1 MRRVFFGTFC
11 SMLFAGTAIAQP
23 SGIRGKVIDED
34 TKEPLPF
41 SSVYIN
47 QTTMG
52 TYTDASGDFVLPL
65 APGDHEVVV
74 SFVGYKPHQT
84 FVHVTEGPLQYMR
97 FSLTATTLK
106 EVEVNTTKDTE
117 WPKQL
122 AKFTKL
128 FLGTGR
134 QVSQTKILNPW
145 RLEFSEGKNGMLNAS
160 CPVPLQIEN
169 LNLGYMLTYDLR
181 NFAVSPKQY
190 VIAGYVRYT
199 EIETTDSVLIK
210 RWQKNRDA
218 VYKGS
223 VRHLLASLVAGTAK
237 DEDFNL
243 FRDNAKAT
251 DARNATFMGN
261 VDWLV
266 NIFKTDSIVKPA
278 KTPGW
283 YTVKLPPRLEIHY
296 AHKATVAKVYKD
308 IPYPVS
314 WIEVKGGSLEVNADG
329 IVSNPARLTVLG
341 EMADA
346 RVAQTLPADY
356 RPQKTTPHHKKILP
370 NIAGRLAVLAEM
382 PYLHT
387 DRSYYYP
394 GETMWF
400 SAHMHY
406 YSPPMRDSLSRVLYT
421 DLVEPSGKVVMT
433 RIFPLSR
440 DGGVGQIELPR
451 TLKKGNYQLRA
462 YTRWML
468 NFDKQFVFVK
478 PIRILDEQ
486 EWVHYPKTEWEADTT
501 NVIVQTD
508 QEEYHT
514 RDKITVTLRVTPSE
528 LHLATGLSVSVTDLD
543 QAVPA
548 TNETTILSAQMPEV
562 VMPDTLERK
571 TMYPIQYGIDIKGRF
586 TTNRGK
592 AEAGLLIFT
601 QKASKDV
608 FTVDTDEVG
617 NFYVPDLLL
626 YDTAKISVHPKTAG
640 GGRGGKVIVDTLG
653 VSAPPTPSDTLGI
666 DVYRETTTRLRDHA
680 MNKQTRVLKEVV
692 VTSTRIADTAPTRL
706 GFADVSVDGEFF
718 RSSGFIDM
726 LSALQSRVPGLHI
739 IAFLGADSYPK
750 KYIVF
755 SGSST
760 LQGSPEA
767 KEPVVLIDG
776 LVVNAGD
783 GGTADRISQLNPN
796 EIDRIEVTK
805 FGNGAAYGARG
816 GNGVIAIYTRNTYK
830 VKGKTRAPLYKE
842 EKLVTLNI
850 HGYAAPRNF
859 TAPDHSVG
867 GDVQGVPDYRATLC
881 WKPLVVMDEHNQA
894 TITFF
899 AADLPTR
906 YRIVAEGFTADGLP
920 VRGEKII
927 TVKDR

>member
-1 MRRVFFGTFC
+1 MRRVFLGIVC
-11 SMLFAGTAIAQP
+11 CLFIGIAIAQT
-23 SGIRGKVIDED
+23 SGIRGKVIDQE
-34 TKEPLPF
+34 TKEGLPF
-41 SSVYIN
+41 ASVYIN
-47 QTTMG
+47 LTTMG
-52 TYTDASGDFVLPL
+52 TYTDDQGEFVLPL
-65 APGDHEVVV
+65 APGPYELVV
-74 SFVGYKPHQT
+74 SFVGYKPQQT
-84 FVHVTEGPLQYMR
+84 FVDVPDGKFQYLR
-97 FSLTATTLK
+97 LSLAATVLK
-106 EVEVNTTKDTE
+106 EVEVKTTKDTE
-117 WPKQL
+117 WPKQF
-122 AKFTKL
+122 ARFTKL

-134 QVSQTKILNPW
+134 QSSQTRILNPW
-145 RLEFSEGKNGMLNAS
+145 RLEFTEEKNGMFSAS

-181 NFAVSPKQY
+181 NFAVSPRQY
-190 VIAGYVRYT
+190 LIAGYVRYT
-199 EIETTDSVLIK
+199 EIETVDSLMIK

-218 VYKGS
+218 AYKGS
-223 VRHLLASLVAGTAK
+223 VRHLLASLVAGKAK
-237 DEDFNL
+237 DEYFNL
-243 FRDNAKAT
+243 FLDNSKPT
-251 DARNATFMGN
+251 DARSANFMGN

-266 NIFKTDSIVKPA
+266 NIFKTDSIVKS
-278 KTPGW
+278 TNRPGW
-283 YTVKLPPRLEIHY
+283 YAVKLPPRLEIHY
-296 AHKATVAKVYKD
+296 AHKPTGARVYRD

-314 WIEVKGGSLEVNADG
+314 WIEVKGGSLEVNTDG
-329 IVSNPARLTVLG
+329 IVSNPSKLTVLG
-341 EMADA
+341 EMGDA

-356 RPQKTTPHHKKILP
+356 KPEKTTEHYRKILP
-370 NIAGRLAVLAEM
+370 KTVGRLAVLAEM

-400 SAHMHY
+400 SAHMQY
-406 YSPPMRDSLSRVLYT
+406 YSSPMRDSLSRVLYT
-421 DLVEPSGKVVMT
+421 DLVGPSGKVVMSS
-433 RIFPLSR
+433 IFPLSR
-440 DGGVGQIELPR
+440 EGGAGQLELPR

-486 EWVHYPKTEWEADTT
+486 EWVRYPKTEWPVDTT
-501 NVIVQTD
+501 NVVIQTD
-508 QEEYHT
+508 QEDYHT

-528 LHLATGLSVSVTDLD
+528 LRLATGLSVSVTDLD

-548 TNETTILSAQMPEV
+548 TNESTILSAHMPDV

-571 TMYPIQYGIDIKGRF
+571 TLYPIQYGIDIKGRF

-608 FTVDTDEVG
+608 FTVKTDEFG

-626 YDTAKISVHPKTAG
+626 YDTAKMSVHPKTAG
-640 GGRGGKVIVDTLG
+640 GGRGGKVVVDTLV
-653 VSAPPTPSDTLGI
+653 VSAPPTPSDTLGV
-666 DVYRETTTRLRDHA
+666 DAYRETATRLRDRA
-680 MNKQTRVLKEVV
+680 MNKPTRVLKEVV
-692 VTSTRIADTAPTRL
+692 VTSTRITDITPTKL

-718 RSSGFIDM
+718 RSSGLTDM
-726 LSALQSRVPGLHI
+726 LMALQSRVPGLHI
-739 IAFLGADSYPK
+739 ITFLGGDAMPK
-750 KYIVF
+750 KYIFF
-755 SGSST
+755 SGTST

-776 LVVNAGD
+776 IVVNAGD

-796 EIDRIEVTK
+796 EIDRIEVIK

-816 GNGVIAIYTRNTYK
+816 ANGVIAIYTRNTYK

-842 EKLVTLNI
+842 EKLVTLNL
-850 HGYAAPRNF
+850 HGYASPRNF
-859 TAPDHSVG
+859 SAPDHSVG
-867 GDVQGVPDYRATLC
+867 GEAQGVPDYRATLY

-906 YRIVAEGFTADGLP
+906 YRIVAEGFTADGVP

>member
-1 MRRVFFGTFC
+1 MRRAFLGIVSCLFFVGLAVGQT
-11 SMLFAGTAIAQP
+11 
-23 SGIRGKVIDED
+23 SGLRGKVIDEE

-47 QTTMG
+47 QTTIG
-52 TYTDASGDFVLPL
+52 TYTDGNGEFVLPL
-65 APGDHEVVV
+65 VPGAYEVVV
-74 SFVGYKPHQT
+74 SFVGYKPHET
-84 FVHVTEGPLQYMR
+84 FVNVTEDKFQYVR
-97 FSLTATTLK
+97 VSLSAAVLK
-106 EVEVNTTKDTE
+106 EVEVKTTKDTE

-134 QVSQTKILNPW
+134 QVSQSKILNPW
-145 RLEFSEGKNGMLNAS
+145 HLEFTEAKNGMFTAT

-169 LNLGYMLTYDLR
+169 LNLGYILHYDLR
-181 NFAVSPKQY
+181 NFAVNPKQY

-199 EIETTDSVLIK
+199 EIETMDSLLMK
-210 RWQKNRDA
+210 RWKKNRDA

-223 VRHLLASLVAGTAK
+223 VRHLLASIVAGK
-237 DEDFNL
+237 VKEEHFNL
-243 FRDNAKAT
+243 FLDNSKPT
-251 DARNATFMGN
+251 DARNANFMGN

-266 NIFKTDSIVKPA
+266 NIFKTDSIVKPS

-283 YTVKLPPRLEIHY
+283 YIVTLPRRLEVHY
-296 AHKATVAKVYKD
+296 AHKATVARVYRD

-329 IVSNPARLTVLG
+329 IVSNPSRLTVLG
-341 EMADA
+341 EMGEA

-356 RPQKTTPHHKKILP
+356 KPQKTTEHYRKVVPK
-370 NIAGRLAVLAEM
+370 AVGQLAVLAEM

-394 GETMWF
+394 GEPLWF
-400 SAHMHY
+400 SAHMQY

-421 DLVEPSGKVVMT
+421 DLVEPSGKIVMM

-440 DGGVGQIELPR
+440 DGGSGQLELPR

-486 EWVHYPKTEWEADTT
+486 EWVRYAKTELPVDTA
-501 NVIVQTD
+501 NVVVETD
-508 QEEYHT
+508 KDDYRA
-514 RDKITVTLRVTPSE
+514 RDKITVTLRITPSE
-528 LHLATGLSVSVTDLD
+528 LRLATGLSLSVTDLD

-548 TNETTILSAQMPEV
+548 TNETNILAAHMPDV
-562 VMPDTLERK
+562 VMPDTLDRA
-571 TMYPIQYGIDIKGRF
+571 TMYPIQYGIDVKGRF

-592 AEAGLLIFT
+592 AEAGFLVFT

-608 FTVDTDEVG
+608 FTANTDELG
-617 NFYVPDLLL
+617 NFYIPDLLL
-626 YDTAKISVHPKTAG
+626 YDTAKLSVHPKTAG
-640 GGRGGKVIVDTLG
+640 GGRSGKVVLDTLV

-666 DVYRETTTRLRDHA
+666 DVYRETATRMRDRV

-692 VTSTRIADTAPTRL
+692 VTSTRIADLAPTKL

-718 RSSGFIDM
+718 RTTGLTDM
-726 LSALQSRVPGLHI
+726 LMALQSRVPGLHI
-739 IAFLGADSYPK
+739 IAFLGPDSWPK
-750 KYIVF
+750 KYIMF
-755 SGSST
+755 SGTST

-776 LVVNAGD
+776 LVVNAGG

-796 EIDRIEVTK
+796 EIDRIEVIK

-830 VKGKTRAPLYKE
+830 VTGKTRVPLYKE

-850 HGYAAPRNF
+850 HGYASPRNF
-859 TAPDHSVG
+859 ISPDHSVG

-881 WKPLVVMDEHNQA
+881 WKPLVTMDEHNQA
-894 TITFF
+894 TLTFF

-906 YRIVAEGFTADGLP
+906 YRIVAEGFSTEGLP

-927 TVKDR
+927 TVRDR

>member
-1 MRRVFFGTFC
+1 MRRVLFGTFC
-11 SMLFAGTAIAQP
+11 CIFFAGLAHAQT
-23 SGIRGKVIDED
+23 SGIRGKVIDQE
-34 TKEPLPF
+34 TKEALPF

-47 QTTMG
+47 QTTLG
-52 TYTDASGDFVLPL
+52 TYTDANGEFVLPL
-65 APGDHEVVV
+65 APGPYELVV
-74 SFVGYKPHQT
+74 SFVGYTPHQT
-84 FVHVTEGPLQYMR
+84 FVNVTEDKFQYLR
-97 FSLTATTLK
+97 VSLTAAVLK

-122 AKFTKL
+122 ARFTKL

-134 QVSQTKILNPW
+134 QASQTKILNPW
-145 RLEFSEGKNGMLNAS
+145 HLEFTEGKNGILSAS

-181 NFAVSPKQY
+181 NFAVSPRQY

-199 EIETTDSVLIK
+199 EIETMDSLLIK
-210 RWQKNRDA
+210 RWKKNRDA

-223 VRHLLASLVAGTAK
+223 VRHLLASLVAGKAK

-243 FRDNAKAT
+243 FLDNSKAT
-251 DARNATFMGN
+251 DTRNASFMGN

-266 NIFKTDSIVKPA
+266 NVFKTDSIVKPA
-278 KTPGW
+278 NTPGW
-283 YTVKLPPRLEIHY
+283 YIVKLPPRLEIHY
-296 AHKATVAKVYKD
+296 AHKATVAKVYRD

-314 WIEVKGGSLEVNADG
+314 WMEVKGGSLEVNADG
-329 IVSNPARLTVLG
+329 IVSNPSKLTVLG
-341 EMADA
+341 EMGNA

-356 RPQKTTPHHKKILP
+356 KPEKTTEHYRKILP
-370 NIAGRLAVLAEM
+370 KTAGRLAVLAEM

-400 SAHMHY
+400 SAHMQY

-421 DLVEPSGKVVMT
+421 DLVGPSGKIVMT

-440 DGGVGQIELPR
+440 DGGSGQLELPR
-451 TLKKGNYQLRA
+451 TLAKGNYQLRA

-478 PIRILDEQ
+478 PIRILNEQ
-486 EWVHYPKTEWEADTT
+486 EWVHYPKTEPPVDTA
-501 NVIVQTD
+501 NVVVETD
-508 QEEYHT
+508 RDDYRT

-528 LHLATGLSVSVTDLD
+528 LRVATGLSVSVTDLD

-548 TNETTILSAQMPEV
+548 TNETTILYAHMPDV

-592 AEAGLLIFT
+592 AEEGLLIFT

-608 FTVDTDEVG
+608 FTVKTDALG

-640 GGRGGKVIVDTLG
+640 GGRGGKVVIDTLV
-653 VSAPPTPSDTLGI
+653 VSAPPTSFDTLGI
-666 DVYRETTTRLRDHA
+666 DAYRETATRLRDRV

-692 VTSTRIADTAPTRL
+692 VTSTRIADIAPTRL

-718 RSSGFIDM
+718 RTTGLTDILM
-726 LSALQSRVPGLHI
+726 ALQSRVPGLHI
-739 IAFLGADSYPK
+739 IVFLGADSYPK

-755 SGSST
+755 SGTST

-776 LVVNAGD
+776 LVINAGD

-796 EIDRIEVTK
+796 EIDRVEVTK

-830 VKGKTRAPLYKE
+830 IKGKTRAPLYKE

-850 HGYAAPRNF
+850 QGYASPRNF
-859 TAPDHSVG
+859 VAPDHSVG
-867 GDVQGVPDYRATLC
+867 GDVQGVPDYRATLS

-906 YRIVAEGFTADGLP
+906 YRIVAEGFTAEGVP

-927 TVKDR
+927 TVQDR